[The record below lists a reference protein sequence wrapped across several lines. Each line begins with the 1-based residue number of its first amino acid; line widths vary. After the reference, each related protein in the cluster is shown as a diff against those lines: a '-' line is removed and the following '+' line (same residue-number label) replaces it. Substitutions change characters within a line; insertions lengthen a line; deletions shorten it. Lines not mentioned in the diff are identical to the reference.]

1 MWPRAAVGRL
11 SSAVP
16 VPLGA
21 FSPGLRSLGGGAPGC
36 SVRQPCGTAERK
48 PAPHSGAGGGGQD
61 SVVTGGK
68 MGLDSSLRLGS

>member
-21 FSPGLRSLGGGAPGC
+21 FSPGLRSLGGRAPDAV
-36 SVRQPCGTAERK
+36 SVSPAERK

-68 MGLDSSLRLGS
+68 MGLDSSLRLSS

>member
-1 MWPRAAVGRL
+1 MWPRAAVRRL

-36 SVRQPCGTAERK
+36 SVRQPCGTERK

-68 MGLDSSLRLGS
+68 MGLDSSLWLSS